1 MRIALTG
8 IIVESLY
15 EAKSRRG
22 NGGLTLEELQRDVT
36 KRRVREGLTPSTLR
50 LIKRSPLTILRL
62 FRKVPKKRIVRSLL
76 VLHEYKRIEVNEW
89 CESCIR
95 DSNGNLHTV
104 MNVLD
109 VQGTIISLTDD
120 VGEKSYQWWQE
131 TRQRLAQK

>member
-1 MRIALTG
+1 MRIALNG
-8 IIVESLY
+8 LIVESLH
-15 EAKSRRG
+15 EAKQKQK

-36 KRRVREGLTPSTLR
+36 KRRVREGFTPSIHR
-50 LIKRSPLTILRL
+50 LFKRSPLTILRL